1 MSNLPPVLISATTP
15 LSVDAAFDLFFGRIG
30 EWWPLATR
38 SVALQNAIGCEV
50 EQRVGGHILE
60 RTRDG
65 QIVYWGTILVWEPPL
80 RAVFTW
86 HPGSPETMA
95 TEVEVR
101 FSRIGQ
107 RSRVEIEHR
116 HWERLG
122 SLAAEIRGRYEN
134 GWVGVL
140 RRFEER
146 SKGADLTPTEGPGCG
161 ELMKKA
167 AAAQSDA

>member
-1 MSNLPPVLISATTP
+1 MSNLPPVLASVTTP
-15 LSVDAAFDLFFGRIG
+15 LSVEAAFELFFGRIG

-38 SVALQNAIGCEV
+38 SVALENAIGCEV
-50 EQRVGGHILE
+50 EQHVGGHIVEL
-60 RTRDG
+60 TRDG
-65 QIVYWGTILVWEPPL
+65 QTVTWGTILAWEPPA

-86 HPGSPETMA
+86 HPGAPEAVA

-101 FSRIGQ
+101 FSRMGQ
-107 RSRVEIEHR
+107 QSRVEIEHR

-122 SLAAEIRGRYEN
+122 SLAAEIRGRYEG

-146 SKGADLTPTEGPGCG
+146 SKGGDLTPTTGPGCHD
-161 ELMKKA
+161 LLLKA
-167 AAAQSDA
+167 AGIED